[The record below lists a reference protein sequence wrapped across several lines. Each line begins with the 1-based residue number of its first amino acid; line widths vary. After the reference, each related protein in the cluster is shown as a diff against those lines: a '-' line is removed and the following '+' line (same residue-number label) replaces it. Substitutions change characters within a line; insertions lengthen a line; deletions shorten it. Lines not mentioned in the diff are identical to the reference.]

1 MASTHTS
8 SFFIA
13 SIGNPGPTYYNT
25 LHSAG
30 HILLRSFAELMNAGP
45 FSPDPSLSNGLTAET
60 YLPKTQS
67 RLTLWQSP
75 SYMNTSGPSLARA
88 YKSWLAR
95 ENIVPDIPVPPLG
108 VGKKKAKGM
117 KPMTHNRT
125 TNLIL
130 LHDELERSYG
140 NLFLRYGGP
149 EMSSKGHNGIKSAV
163 ESLVKAKLLS
173 SGGGGP
179 SSKTPTALMRLAIGV
194 GRPVSRERDA
204 VSDYLL
210 KSISKSQHDAL
221 AAKGTDLQ
229 QLLEREIL
237 RIYKAMEP
245 DEPPAV
251 LTGES
256 RI

>member
-1 MASTHTS
+1 MAATS

-13 SIGNPGPTYYNT
+13 SIGNPGQAYYNT

-30 HILLRSFAELMNAGP
+30 HILLRSFAEVMNAAP
-45 FSPDPSLSNGLTAET
+45 FHPDPNLSNGLTTET

-88 YKSWLAR
+88 YKAWLAR
-95 ENIVPDIPVPPLG
+95 ENIASDIPIPSQD
-108 VGKKKAKGM
+108 VGKKKARGM
-117 KPMTHNRT
+117 QPMTHVRA

-140 NLFLRYGGP
+140 NLYIRYGGP
-149 EMSSKGHNGIKSAV
+149 EMSSRGHNGIKSVV

-173 SGGGGP
+173 SSGGAL
-179 SSKTPTALMRLAIGV
+179 SSTNPTALIRLAIGV
-194 GRPVSRERDA
+194 GRPMSRERDA

-210 KSISKSQHDAL
+210 KSISKGQHDAI
-221 AAKGTDLQ
+221 AAKGIDLR

-237 RIYKAMEP
+237 RIQKAMKP
-245 DEPPAV
+245 IEPPVAPAAPGQV
-251 LTGES
+251 
-256 RI
+256 

>member
-1 MASTHTS
+1 MAATHKPA
-8 SFFIA
+8 FFIA
-13 SIGNPGPTYYNT
+13 SIGNPGQTYYNT

-45 FSPDPSLSNGLTAET
+45 FSPDPYLSNGLTTET
-60 YLPKTQS
+60 YLPKTQT

-75 SYMNTSGPSLARA
+75 TYMNTSGPSLAKA

-95 ENIVPDIPVPPLG
+95 ENIAPGIPVPP
-108 VGKKKAKGM
+108 VGGKKAKGM
-117 KPMTHNRT
+117 KPMTHTRT

-140 NLFLRYGGP
+140 GLYLRCGGP
-149 EMSSKGHNGIKSAV
+149 EMSSRGHNGIKSVV
-163 ESLVKAKLLS
+163 ESLVKARLLS
-173 SGGGGP
+173 GGGGGP
-179 SSKTPTALMRLAIGV
+179 SSTSPTALMRLAIGV

-221 AAKGTDLQ
+221 AAKGIDLRN
-229 QLLEREIL
+229 LLEREISK
-237 RIYKAMEP
+237 IHKAMEP

-251 LTGES
+251 STGEG
-256 RI
+256 RV

>member
-1 MASTHTS
+1 MAATS

-13 SIGNPGPTYYNT
+13 SIGNPGQTYYNT

-45 FSPDPSLSNGLTAET
+45 FNPDPSLSNGLTTET

-75 SYMNTSGPSLARA
+75 SYMNTSGPSLVRA

-95 ENIVPDIPVPPLG
+95 ENLASDIPVPPLD
-108 VGKKKAKGM
+108 VGKRKARGM
-117 KPMTHNRT
+117 QPMTHTRA

-140 NLFLRYGGP
+140 NLYIRYGGP
-149 EMSSKGHNGIKSAV
+149 EMSSRGHNGIKSVV

-173 SGGGGP
+173 SGGGL
-179 SSKTPTALMRLAIGV
+179 SLASPTALMRLAIGV
-194 GRPVSRERDA
+194 GRPLSRNRDA

-221 AAKGTDLQ
+221 AAKGTDLR
-229 QLLEREIL
+229 QLLEKEIS
-237 RIYKAMEP
+237 RIQKAMEP
-245 DEPPAV
+245 IETA
-251 LTGES
+251 TEGY
-256 RI
+256 I